1 MVKLTICVNHL
12 VRPDIHVTVEN
23 TGDCTTC
30 IPDEN
35 NYKCKNFNPIGFF
48 TDEIKGEKNE

>member
-12 VRPDIHVTVEN
+12 VRPDIHVTVEG

-30 IPDEN
+30 MPDEN
-35 NYKCKNFNPIGFF
+35 NYKCKNFSPIGFF
-48 TDEIKGEKNE
+48 IDDIEKEKEE